1 MSRIEFRATSQVT
14 ARCRLHVS
22 AALKRKAP
30 KQVACSKTLISAPGR
45 NKQLEQMCNSIYNYS
60 TECRKDPGSG
70 IVAFEFFKVHTRR
83 CVFQLLYLC

>member
-1 MSRIEFRATSQVT
+1 MTSHSSS
-14 ARCRLHVS
+14 RCRLHVS

-45 NKQLEQMCNSIYNYS
+45 SKQLEKMCNSIYDYS
-60 TECRKDPGSG
+60 IECRKDTESG

-83 CVFQLLYLC
+83 YAV